1 MEDLDNQTLMDLLQS
16 VDERSAEAFDKFLAP
31 QPEPVAEAPAVAEA
45 VAATVVVE
53 TPVENAEATAV
64 KVEAEAAVPAETE
77 TNMDTTVSIPP
88 VNGGETIAATPLMA
102 TEVKIEEKPPKTS
115 VELLIE
121 ILTEWKKAN
130 TSEEEKR
137 QNNRR
142 NRERNQK
149 KTPRPGPNEEK
160 LKEILKRTGYSHEVS
175 SGQRKYGG
183 PPPDWPTSNAN
194 GGEVVIKKEEE
205 TVGTDAKQP
214 SEIPADAEMNDEA
227 KPNTNGNENGHKEES
242 SAEAS
247 NSQTNGTSNATAAA
261 AGATPAAVQHPG
273 AGCECFVGKLPR
285 DLFEDELIPVFE
297 QQGRIWD
304 LRLMIDPGTG
314 FSKGYCFVT
323 YCDKE
328 SAAQAAK
335 NVNFFEFFIDDDG
348 RLCLFFFLILFS
360 STQK

>member
-1 MEDLDNQTLMDLLQS
+1 MDLLQS

-31 QPEPVAEAPAVAEA
+31 QPEPVAETPAPEA
-45 VAATVVVE
+45 AATAAIGVVE
-53 TPVENAEATAV
+53 TPVENAEATTV
-64 KVEAEAAVPAETE
+64 KVEGEAASTAE
-77 TNMDTTVSIPP
+77 TNMDTSTSTPA
-88 VNGGETIAATPLMA
+88 VNGETTATPLMA
-102 TEVKIEEKPPKTS
+102 TEVKIEEKPPKTN

-121 ILTEWKKAN
+121 ILAEWKKAN

-142 NRERNQK
+142 NRDRNQK
-149 KTPRPGPNEEK
+149 KAPRPGPNEEK

-183 PPPDWPTSNAN
+183 PPPNWPTSNAAN
-194 GGEVVIKKEEE
+194 GDVVKKEEE
-205 TVGTDAKQP
+205 TVGDEKPP
-214 SEIPADAEMNDEA
+214 SEIPTTTTTTTTTEAEMNDEA
-227 KPNTNGNENGHKEES
+227 KANTNGDENGHKEE

-247 NSQTNGTSNATAAA
+247 NSQTNGTSNNNTT
-261 AGATPAAVQHPG
+261 GATPAVLHPG

-304 LRLMIDPGTG
+304 LRLMIDPSTG

-335 NVNFFEFFIDDDG
+335 NVN
-348 RLCLFFFLILFS
+348 LKFFLDRRMVVLFIVL
-360 STQK
+360 